1 MSKSVLR
8 LSLAAVALTLGACAH
23 QPGPR
28 YGHGG
33 VQDTPPI
40 YSPSRH
46 GEPRVEYGQ
55 VAGIETVQA
64 ERRGGSTGAGGVIGA
79 VAGAVIGRQFGN
91 SGDGRAT
98 GTVLGAL
105 GGAVLGDTI
114 ERQQRGGGGGS
125 TVYRVSVQLERGG
138 MRAFDFQSVGDLRVG
153 DRVRVENGQMYR
165 L

>member
-1 MSKSVLR
+1 MSKTVLR
-8 LSLAAVALTLGACAH
+8 LSLAAVELTLGACAH
-23 QPGPR
+23 QGGPR
-28 YGHGG
+28 YGYGG
-33 VQDTPPI
+33 VQDTPPV

-55 VAGIETVQA
+55 VAAIETVQG
-64 ERRGGSTGAGGVIGA
+64 ERRGGSTGAGGIIGA

-114 ERQQRGGGGGS
+114 ERQQRGERGS
-125 TVYRVSVQLERGG
+125 GVYRVSVQLERGG
-138 MRAFDFQSVGDLRVG
+138 MRAFDYSSVGDLRVG
-153 DRVRVENGQMYR
+153 DRVRIENGQMYR